1 MLNVEGVTIVSDN
14 DREMLTRPFELV
26 EVKMVVF
33 DLKQYNAP
41 GLDGMP
47 GEFYMKFWD
56 LIKQDLLDII
66 NDFHKGL
73 LNNDRLNYGI
83 ITLIP
88 KTKDASQIKKFRKIF
103 LLNVSFKILRKVLMN
118 RINDIIAYIVSKNQ
132 TKDIYIVEGVVVLD
146 EILNTFH

>member
-47 GEFYMKFWD
+47 GEFYMKF
-56 LIKQDLLDII
+56 
-66 NDFHKGL
+66 
-73 LNNDRLNYGI
+73 
-83 ITLIP
+83 
-88 KTKDASQIKKFRKIF
+88 
-103 LLNVSFKILRKVLMN
+103 
-118 RINDIIAYIVSKNQ
+118 
-132 TKDIYIVEGVVVLD
+132 
-146 EILNTFH
+146 